1 MRRRLA
7 ELCAA
12 ALITATVSGCF
23 VARAGVRAAG
33 AFFSSPREVTTTRHP
48 VTKDARLAVV
58 WIGHA
63 STLIQL
69 DDKVVLT
76 DPVFTS
82 TVGQFSKRLVAP
94 GLDPKDLPPVD
105 AVVISHL
112 HFDHLSLGSLDMIEP
127 KVRSLLLP
135 SGGTAYLADSFSFP
149 AYELRTWQVWEKDGL
164 RITAVP
170 VDHVGWRYG
179 ADEAWMTHSFTGY
192 VIEYHGLKVYFG
204 GDSAYD
210 QKMFVE
216 TAQRFPNLD
225 LALIPIAPIEPRSV
239 MRRYH
244 MDPREAVQAF
254 VDLDAARM
262 VPIHYGT
269 FINST
274 DAPGDALRELDAAKK
289 STNLGPRIVAP
300 LAIGERRVF
309 VKVGEPQE
317 LPAQPSFPPPTPAG
331 QAPASPASTTSP
343 TPSIP
348 DDDSFE

>member
-1 MRRRLA
+1 LRRRLA
-7 ELCAA
+7 EL
-12 ALITATVSGCF
+12 ALTALALTSVPGCF
-23 VARAGVRAAG
+23 IARAGVRAAG
-33 AFFSSPREVTTTRHP
+33 AFFSSPREVATTRHP
-48 VTKDARLAVV
+48 VTKDARLAVL

-63 STLIQL
+63 SALIQL

-82 TVGQFSKRLVAP
+82 TVGQFSKRLVEP
-94 GLDPKDLPPVD
+94 GLDPKYLPPVD
-105 AVVISHL
+105 AVLISHL

-127 KVRSLLLP
+127 KIRTLLLP

-170 VDHVGWRYG
+170 VEHVGWRYG
-179 ADEAWMTHSFTGY
+179 ADEAWMTESYTGY

-216 TAQRFPNLD
+216 TGERFPNLD
-225 LALIPIAPIEPRSV
+225 LALIPIGPTEPRSL

-244 MDPREAVQAF
+244 MDPSEAVQAF
-254 VDLDAARM
+254 IDLDAARM

-274 DAPGDALRELDAAKK
+274 DEPGDALRELESARRKVD
-289 STNLGPRIVAP
+289 LGPRIVAP

-309 VKVGEPQE
+309 VKVGEEPT
-317 LPAQPSFPPPTPAG
+317 LPPEPSFPPPAAATGEPP
-331 QAPASPASTTSP
+331 APAPTTSP
-343 TPSIP
+343 TPVIP